1 MKKTTTTITFCAII
15 SAMTAALMAASYF
28 PYFTYA
34 VPAIAGALSI
44 IPLAQ
49 IGKKA
54 ALSVYIVSSV
64 LILLFAEP
72 EAALIYIC
80 FFGYYP
86 VLKSILEGIKN
97 RAVEYILK
105 LLVFNGAVTAIYFV
119 FAKLLG
125 IPVEGMGDF
134 GKYTVLIL
142 YVAGNIAFIL
152 YDICLSRICIL
163 YMVRLHE
170 KIKKIMRF

>member
-1 MKKTTTTITFCAII
+1 M
-15 SAMTAALMAASYF
+15 
-28 PYFTYA
+28 
-34 VPAIAGALSI
+34 
-44 IPLAQ
+44 
-49 IGKKA
+49 
-54 ALSVYIVSSV
+54 
-64 LILLFAEP
+64 
-72 EAALIYIC
+72 YIC

-152 YDICLSRICIL
+152 YDICLSRICVL